1 MAFDS
6 EHAII
11 LPMDIEN
18 LEHILRVLKQN
29 DVTEFELESNGTHIR
44 LARGSMLA
52 SASVVTAAA
61 NKQVNEPA
69 VVLSSVNGSHPITEG
84 AETLSEKLVKVE
96 SPIVGTFYRKP
107 SPDAEPFIQEGSIVK
122 KGDTLCIIEAM
133 KLMNEIEAPASGK
146 IEKILL
152 QDGQVVEF
160 GETIVLIN
168 PGI

>member
-1 MAFDS
+1 
-6 EHAII
+6 
-11 LPMDIEN
+11 MDIEN

-44 LARGSMLA
+44 LARGAMLSHAATA
-52 SASVVTAAA
+52 SAHNSQNRGQAEPSVI
-61 NKQVNEPA
+61 
-69 VVLSSVNGSHPITEG
+69 LSSANGVHPISEG
-84 AETLSEKLVKVE
+84 AETLSDKLVKVE
-96 SPIVGTFYRKP
+96 SPIVGTFYRRP